1 MSILLRSSN
10 KVLTITIQIGN
21 NIFDM
26 GRDLKTSNLIS
37 RITGELATTT
47 MDLVVLSAAFA
58 GGLILFGPQGK
69 DLYADKKLNDA
80 LRVSSLMYKK
90 WNKSS
95 FRKAVGRAMGNGLL
109 KKVEYGFGLTA
120 EGEKRLR
127 TILPDYKQPKQ
138 WDGKLWLITYDIP
151 DDKRRTRDKFRKWLM
166 EIGCRMI
173 QESVWL
179 SVKIQQNG
187 STIIFPEAKR
197 EALSFLAWAKME
209 ALGERNL
216 QELLDRVFDLAKLN
230 KEYIKWIESSVEYS
244 EDGERKFGLACR
256 YLYLLQQDP
265 MFPKELLPI
274 DWMGGKAMDLFDKQY
289 RSELD
294 IRQYFN
300 AGAQKY

>member
-1 MSILLRSSN
+1 
-10 KVLTITIQIGN
+10 
-21 NIFDM
+21 M
-26 GRDLKTSNLIS
+26 GRGIKTSNLIA
-37 RITGELATTT
+37 RITGELATTA

-95 FRKAVGRAMGNGLL
+95 FRRAVGRAMGDGLL

-120 EGEKRLR
+120 EGEKRLKI
-127 TILPDYKQPKQ
+127 ILPEYKRPKP
-138 WDGKLWLITYDIP
+138 WDGKLWLITYDIS
-151 DDKRRTRDKFRKWLM
+151 DDKKRTRDKFRKWLV

-179 SVKIQQNG
+179 SIKDPAEWIKSFVSKSKKRSIIISCLGKDG
-187 STIIFPEAKR
+187 SVG
-197 EALSFLAWAKME
+197 
-209 ALGERNL
+209 GESL
-216 QELLDRVFDLAKLN
+216 PELLDRVFDLTKLN
-230 KEYIKWIESSVEYS
+230 KEYVKWIGSSS
-244 EDGERKFGLACR
+244 ENSDDDERKFGLACR

-265 MFPKELLPI
+265 MFPKELLPK
-274 DWMGGKAMDLFDKQY
+274 DWAGDKAMNLFDKQY

-300 AGAQKY
+300 AGARKY

>member
-1 MSILLRSSN
+1 
-10 KVLTITIQIGN
+10 
-21 NIFDM
+21 M

-179 SVKIQQNG
+179 SVKNPTEWINDYISRSKKG
-187 STIIFPEAKR
+187 SIIV
-197 EALSFLAWAKME
+197 SC
-209 ALGERNL
+209 LGKDGSVGGENL

-294 IRQYFN
+294 IYQYFN

>member
-1 MSILLRSSN
+1 
-10 KVLTITIQIGN
+10 
-21 NIFDM
+21 M

-58 GGLILFGPQGK
+58 YGLILFGPQGK

-179 SVKIQQNG
+179 SIKDPTEWVNSFVSRSKKRSIIISCLGKDGSVGGETLCRSYWTEFSVWQN
-187 STIIFPEAKR
+187 
-197 EALSFLAWAKME
+197 
-209 ALGERNL
+209 
-216 QELLDRVFDLAKLN
+216 
-230 KEYIKWIESSVEYS
+230 
-244 EDGERKFGLACR
+244 
-256 YLYLLQQDP
+256 
-265 MFPKELLPI
+265 
-274 DWMGGKAMDLFDKQY
+274 
-289 RSELD
+289 
-294 IRQYFN
+294 
-300 AGAQKY
+300 

>member
-1 MSILLRSSN
+1 
-10 KVLTITIQIGN
+10 
-21 NIFDM
+21 M
-26 GRDLKTSNLIS
+26 GRGIKTSNLIA
-37 RITGELATTT
+37 RITGELATTA

-95 FRKAVGRAMGNGLL
+95 FRKAVGRAMGDGLL

-120 EGEKRLR
+120 EGEKRLK
-127 TILPDYKQPKQ
+127 TILPEYKRPKP
-138 WDGKLWLITYDIP
+138 WDGKLWLITYDIS
-151 DDKRRTRDKFRKWLM
+151 DDKKRTRDKFRKWLV

-179 SVKIQQNG
+179 SIKDPAEWIKSFVSKSKKRSIIISCLGKDG
-187 STIIFPEAKR
+187 SVG
-197 EALSFLAWAKME
+197 
-209 ALGERNL
+209 GESL
-216 QELLDRVFDLAKLN
+216 PELLDRVFDLTKLN
-230 KEYIKWIESSVEYS
+230 KEYVKWIGSSFENS
-244 EDGERKFGLACR
+244 DDDERKFGLACR

-265 MFPKELLPI
+265 MFPKELLPK
-274 DWMGGKAMDLFDKQY
+274 DWAGDKAMNLFDKQY

-300 AGAQKY
+300 AGARKY

>member
-1 MSILLRSSN
+1 
-10 KVLTITIQIGN
+10 
-21 NIFDM
+21 M
-26 GRDLKTSNLIS
+26 GRGIKTSNLIA
-37 RITGELATTT
+37 RITGELATTA

-95 FRKAVGRAMGNGLL
+95 FRRAVGRAMGDGLL

-120 EGEKRLR
+120 EGEKRLK
-127 TILPDYKQPKQ
+127 TILPEYKRPKP
-138 WDGKLWLITYDIP
+138 WDGKLWLITYDIS
-151 DDKRRTRDKFRKWLM
+151 DDKKRTRDKFRKWLV

-179 SVKIQQNG
+179 SIKDPAEWIKSFVSKSKKRSIIISCLGKDG
-187 STIIFPEAKR
+187 SVG
-197 EALSFLAWAKME
+197 
-209 ALGERNL
+209 GESL
-216 QELLDRVFDLAKLN
+216 PELLDRVFDLTKLN
-230 KEYIKWIESSVEYS
+230 KEYVKWIGSSVENS
-244 EDGERKFGLACR
+244 DDDERKFGLACR

-265 MFPKELLPI
+265 MFPKELLPKNWAG
-274 DWMGGKAMDLFDKQY
+274 DKAMNLFDKQY

-300 AGAQKY
+300 AGVRKY